1 MMMWIWKDGIP
12 KLDPPHSSARL
23 CLMTGINAIPE
34 EVPCISHHVGF
45 RTLSVFLSP
54 SGSQKKQIAILRAYS
69 IKYFTVV
76 TALPCFLQHPF
87 NLG

>member
-1 MMMWIWKDGIP
+1 MMMWTWKDGIP

-54 SGSQKKQIAILRAYS
+54 SG
-69 IKYFTVV
+69 
-76 TALPCFLQHPF
+76 
-87 NLG
+87 